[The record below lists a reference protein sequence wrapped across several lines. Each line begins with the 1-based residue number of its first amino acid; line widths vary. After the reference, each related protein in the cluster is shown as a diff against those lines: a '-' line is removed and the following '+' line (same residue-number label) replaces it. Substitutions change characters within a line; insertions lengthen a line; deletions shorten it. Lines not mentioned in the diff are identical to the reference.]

1 MSVAVREIAE
11 KPFEGFAEEPD
22 EDDATEFVEV
32 DPESAEFIHELV
44 MRSIVFAE
52 ALCDIKLHPYQ
63 KDVAYRIVES
73 ILLNDGAE
81 ITALW
86 ARQSGKSTVLAVII
100 ATMMV
105 LLPKLALAYPQHFG
119 QFAKGFAVGVFA
131 PTEEQAFTIWSKV
144 YEFLNCEHGRA
155 ILADDDIRDLP
166 QKQGSKVKV
175 CLLVNSGSICRMQTA
190 NPKAQIE
197 SKTYH
202 FVLLDES
209 QDCDSEKAKKSIF
222 PMLASTNG
230 SKVFTGTCSRK
241 RNFFYDSIMAN
252 KRRQLRRGARQN
264 HFQYDYRTVIKF
276 NPYYRKYIA
285 GEKERIGEDSDEF
298 RLAYACQWLLE
309 QGMFVTEESLDY
321 LGDPN
326 MDVVP
331 WFFVDKVVVGIDPA
345 RTKDSTVVTVMW
357 VDWNN
362 VDAYGYCQHRIL
374 NWLEIH
380 NKPWEEQY
388 ARILDFLSRYNV
400 AIVGVDGQGMGGP
413 VAERLAH
420 EMPWAD
426 VRPLPSDAA
435 TQEQRWKR
443 LKALIERRH
452 FIYPAGRKTKRM
464 RCYKRFRL
472 QFEELE
478 TNYAGKFML
487 AQAPGVVNAFDDYCD
502 SAALACAVTAGEDFG
517 VITQIDSPFHDHR
530 RR

>member
-1 MSVAVREIAE
+1 MSVPVREIVE
-11 KPFEGFAEEPD
+11 EPYEDFVFEEPD
-22 EDDATEFVEV
+22 AEEFVDV
-32 DPESAEFIHELV
+32 DPESDEFIHELT
-44 MRSIVFAE
+44 MRALLFCE

-63 KDVAYRIVES
+63 KDLAYRDIES

-86 ARQSGKSTVLAVII
+86 CRQSGKSTCLAAVI

-105 LLPKLALAYPQHFG
+105 LLPRLAVAYPDQFG
-119 QFAKGFAVGVFA
+119 QFAKGFWVGVFA

-144 YEFLNCEHGRA
+144 YEFLSSKHGRE
-155 ILADDDIRDLP
+155 ILADDDIQDVP

-175 CLLVNSGSICRMQTA
+175 CMLVNSGSLCRMQTA

-202 FVLLDES
+202 FVLLDEA

-230 SKVFTGTCSRK
+230 TKVFTGTCSRK
-241 RNFFYDSIMAN
+241 RNFFYDSIQAN

-276 NPYYRKYIA
+276 NPYYKKYIA

-298 RLAYACQWLLE
+298 RMSYGCQWLLE
-309 QGMFVTEESLDY
+309 QGMYITEEALDF

-326 MDVVP
+326 MDIIP
-331 WFFVDKVVVGIDPA
+331 WFVVDKVVVGIDPA

-357 VDWNN
+357 VDWAN
-362 VDAYGYCQHRIL
+362 VDPYGYCQHRIL

-388 ARILDFLSRYNV
+388 ARILEFLSRYNV
-400 AIVGVDGQGMGGP
+400 AIVGVDGQGMGSP
-413 VAERLAH
+413 VGERLAH

-426 VRPLPSDAA
+426 VRILGSNPAD
-435 TQEQRWKR
+435 QEVRWKR

-452 FIYPAGRKTKRM
+452 FVYPASRKAKRT
-464 RCYKRFRL
+464 RSYKRFRL

-478 TNYAGKFML
+478 TVYSGKFML
-487 AQAPGVVNAFDDYCD
+487 AQAPEVVNAFDDYCD
-502 SAALACAVTAGEDFG
+502 SAAIACAVTENEDFG
-517 VITQIDSPFHDHR
+517 VVTVIDSPFHDR
-530 RR
+530 RRR